1 MTSEDRTG
9 EAQARKGRADDE
21 PGSEDRADGNQSDGG
36 QAGEGP
42 VGEGPVGE
50 GAVGEGAVGRGQ
62 AGENQIGR
70 GQAGRGQADGDQDGP
85 RPRDDRLHLD
95 LTDPKAMRAL
105 AHPLRWALLEAL
117 GHAGTLT
124 ATQASEMLGESPA
137 NCAFHLRN
145 QGRANDKLT
154 AENGA
159 DEDQAAG
166 GRASEREVG
175 PHPPQDEPHPFD
187 DLPQLDLNDPKAM
200 RALAHPLRWALL
212 ESLGHA
218 GTLTATQASEMLG
231 ESPANCAF
239 HLRTLARYGFVEEAG
254 GGKGR
259 ERPWRQAYRRLSWQA
274 RQGDEQFRLAGQALN
289 QIWLD
294 RVLSRARRSLAA
306 TASWPEGFAD
316 DLGGSTSMLYVT
328 PDEARELYG
337 ELMKTVERTIG
348 QEHRFTERK
357 DPARRPPGAVPV
369 EFVLLGYPVLDAPP
383 LPGDDGDSDSDDSD
397 TGDPGA
403 GPGG

>member
-1 MTSEDRTG
+1 MTSEDWTG

-36 QAGEGP
+36 QAGE
-42 VGEGPVGE
+42 
-50 GAVGEGAVGRGQ
+50 
-62 AGENQIGR
+62 NQIGR
-70 GQAGRGQADGDQDGP
+70 GQAGRGQADGDQDRP

-137 NCAFHLRN
+137 NCAFHLR
-145 QGRANDKLT
+145 
-154 AENGA
+154 
-159 DEDQAAG
+159 
-166 GRASEREVG
+166 
-175 PHPPQDEPHPFD
+175 
-187 DLPQLDLNDPKAM
+187 
-200 RALAHPLRWALL
+200 
-212 ESLGHA
+212 
-218 GTLTATQASEMLG
+218 
-231 ESPANCAF
+231 
-239 HLRTLARYGFVEEAG
+239 TLAKYGFVEEAG

-306 TASWPEGFAD
+306 TASWPEGFED

-383 LPGDDGDSDSDDSD
+383 LPGDGDDSDSYVSD

-403 GPGG
+403 GHGG

>member
-9 EAQARKGRADDE
+9 QAQARESQADD
-21 PGSEDRADGNQSDGG
+21 
-36 QAGEGP
+36 GP
-42 VGEGPVGE
+42 VGEDRVGADRA
-50 GAVGEGAVGRGQ
+50 GADP
-62 AGENQIGR
+62 AG
-70 GQAGRGQADGDQDGP
+70 GDQDGP
-85 RPRDDRLHLD
+85 RPPDDRRQLD

-105 AHPLRWALLEAL
+105 AHPLRWALLE
-117 GHAGTLT
+117 G
-124 ATQASEMLGESPA
+124 
-137 NCAFHLRN
+137 
-145 QGRANDKLT
+145 
-154 AENGA
+154 
-159 DEDQAAG
+159 
-166 GRASEREVG
+166 
-175 PHPPQDEPHPFD
+175 
-187 DLPQLDLNDPKAM
+187 
-200 RALAHPLRWALL
+200 
-212 ESLGHA
+212 LGHA

-239 HLRTLARYGFVEEAG
+239 HLRTLAKYGFVEEAG

-259 ERPWRQAYRRLSWQA
+259 ERPWRQTYRRMSWHS
-274 RQGDEQFRLAGQALN
+274 RRGDEQFRLAGQALN
-289 QIWLD
+289 QTWLD

-306 TASWPEGFAD
+306 IASWPEGFED

-348 QEHRFTERK
+348 QEHRFAERR

-383 LPGDDGDSDSDDSD
+383 LPGDGGDSDGDRDGGD
-397 TGDPGA
+397 TGDPGT

>member
-1 MTSEDRTG
+1 MTSEDRAD
-9 EAQARKGRADDE
+9 EAQARTGRAGDE
-21 PGSEDRADGNQSDGG
+21 PGGEDRAGG
-36 QAGEGP
+36 GEAGGVQAGEGP
-42 VGEGPVGE
+42 VS
-50 GAVGEGAVGRGQ
+50 RGQ
-62 AGENQIGR
+62 ASR
-70 GQAGRGQADGDQDGP
+70 GQASGDQDGP
-85 RPRDDRLHLD
+85 RPRDDRLQLD

-105 AHPLRWALLEAL
+105 AHPLRWALLEA
-117 GHAGTLT
+117 
-124 ATQASEMLGESPA
+124 
-137 NCAFHLRN
+137 
-145 QGRANDKLT
+145 
-154 AENGA
+154 
-159 DEDQAAG
+159 
-166 GRASEREVG
+166 
-175 PHPPQDEPHPFD
+175 
-187 DLPQLDLNDPKAM
+187 
-200 RALAHPLRWALL
+200 
-212 ESLGHA
+212 LGHA

-274 RQGDEQFRLAGQALN
+274 RLGDEQFRLAGQALN
-289 QIWLD
+289 QVWLD

-306 TASWPEGFAD
+306 TASWPEGFED
-316 DLGGSTSMLYVT
+316 GLGGSTSMLYVT
-328 PDEARELYG
+328 PGEARELYG

-383 LPGDDGDSDSDDSD
+383 LPGNSGDSDSDREGGDSD
-397 TGDPGA
+397 SGDPGT

>member
-1 MTSEDRTG
+1 MEIVSEEMFRGLVETTLSRVVFRNMTSEDRAD
-9 EAQARKGRADDE
+9 EAQAREGQADDG
-21 PGSEDRADGNQSDGG
+21 PAGGDRAGED
-36 QAGEGP
+36 QAGEDQGGP
-42 VGEGPVGE
+42 L
-50 GAVGEGAVGRGQ
+50 
-62 AGENQIGR
+62 
-70 GQAGRGQADGDQDGP
+70 
-85 RPRDDRLHLD
+85 PRDDRPQLD

-117 GHAGTLT
+117 
-124 ATQASEMLGESPA
+124 S
-137 NCAFHLRN
+137 
-145 QGRANDKLT
+145 
-154 AENGA
+154 
-159 DEDQAAG
+159 
-166 GRASEREVG
+166 
-175 PHPPQDEPHPFD
+175 
-187 DLPQLDLNDPKAM
+187 
-200 RALAHPLRWALL
+200 
-212 ESLGHA
+212 HA

-239 HLRTLARYGFVEEAG
+239 HLRTLAKYGFVEEAG

-294 RVLSRARRSLAA
+294 RVLSRARRSLAV

-316 DLGGSTSMLYVT
+316 GLGGSTSMLYVT

-348 QEHRFTERK
+348 QEHRFTQRK

-383 LPGDDGDSDSDDSD
+383 LPGDIGDSDNDRHGGDSES
-397 TGDPGA
+397 GDPGD

>member
-1 MTSEDRTG
+1 MTSEDRTDDAVAG
-9 EAQARKGRADDE
+9 EHQANEGRADDNRADE
-21 PGSEDRADGNQSDGG
+21 GSADEDRIAEGWTAQD
-36 QAGEGP
+36 QASEGE
-42 VGEGPVGE
+42 
-50 GAVGEGAVGRGQ
+50 
-62 AGENQIGR
+62 
-70 GQAGRGQADGDQDGP
+70 DGP
-85 RPRDDRLHLD
+85 HPRNDHPQLD
-95 LTDPKAMRAL
+95 LNDPKAMRAL

-137 NCAFHLRN
+137 NCAFHLR
-145 QGRANDKLT
+145 
-154 AENGA
+154 
-159 DEDQAAG
+159 
-166 GRASEREVG
+166 
-175 PHPPQDEPHPFD
+175 
-187 DLPQLDLNDPKAM
+187 
-200 RALAHPLRWALL
+200 
-212 ESLGHA
+212 
-218 GTLTATQASEMLG
+218 
-231 ESPANCAF
+231 
-239 HLRTLARYGFVEEAG
+239 TLAKYGFVEEAG

-259 ERPWRQAYRRLSWQA
+259 ERPWRRAYGRMSWHA

-289 QIWLD
+289 QVWLD
-294 RVLSRARRSLAA
+294 RVRSRARRSLAA
-306 TASWPEGFAD
+306 TTSWPEGFED

-383 LPGDDGDSDSDDSD
+383 LPVDSGDSDSDRHGGNSDS
-397 TGDPGA
+397 GDPGA

>member
-1 MTSEDRTG
+1 MKRRRAKAGLAMNRAARIGSAEDRPAKDRPAKTRPARTG
-9 EAQARKGRADDE
+9 R
-21 PGSEDRADGNQSDGG
+21 
-36 QAGEGP
+36 
-42 VGEGPVGE
+42 
-50 GAVGEGAVGRGQ
+50 RG
-62 AGENQIGR
+62 
-70 GQAGRGQADGDQDGP
+70 QDGP
-85 RPRDDRLHLD
+85 RPRDDRLQLD

-137 NCAFHLRN
+137 NCAFHLR
-145 QGRANDKLT
+145 
-154 AENGA
+154 
-159 DEDQAAG
+159 
-166 GRASEREVG
+166 
-175 PHPPQDEPHPFD
+175 
-187 DLPQLDLNDPKAM
+187 
-200 RALAHPLRWALL
+200 
-212 ESLGHA
+212 
-218 GTLTATQASEMLG
+218 
-231 ESPANCAF
+231 
-239 HLRTLARYGFVEEAG
+239 TLAKYGFVEEAG

-306 TASWPEGFAD
+306 TASWPEGFED

-383 LPGDDGDSDSDDSD
+383 LPGDIGDSDNDRTWRRQRRRRSGCRSRRL
-397 TGDPGA
+397 TP
-403 GPGG
+403 GPGPAEMSEPLGIMTRPGNHRHPSEHPRRPVPRARGTTKIRDIS

>member
-1 MTSEDRTG
+1 MTSEDRAD

-21 PGSEDRADGNQSDGG
+21 PGSED
-36 QAGEGP
+36 QAGGD
-42 VGEGPVGE
+42 
-50 GAVGEGAVGRGQ
+50 Q
-62 AGENQIGR
+62 AGGD
-70 GQAGRGQADGDQDGP
+70 QAGGDQAGGDQDRP

-137 NCAFHLRN
+137 NCAFHLR
-145 QGRANDKLT
+145 
-154 AENGA
+154 
-159 DEDQAAG
+159 
-166 GRASEREVG
+166 
-175 PHPPQDEPHPFD
+175 
-187 DLPQLDLNDPKAM
+187 
-200 RALAHPLRWALL
+200 
-212 ESLGHA
+212 
-218 GTLTATQASEMLG
+218 
-231 ESPANCAF
+231 
-239 HLRTLARYGFVEEAG
+239 TLAKYGFVEEAG

-306 TASWPEGFAD
+306 TASWPEGFED

-383 LPGDDGDSDSDDSD
+383 LPGDSGDSGSDHGGRNGGDTDSDDSHS
-397 TGDPGA
+397 GDPGA
-403 GPGG
+403 GPGGWPPVPDPRKCQSPSA

>member
-1 MTSEDRTG
+1 MTSEDRAD
-9 EAQARKGRADDE
+9 EAQARTGRAGDE
-21 PGSEDRADGNQSDGG
+21 PGGEDRAGG
-36 QAGEGP
+36 GEAGGVQAGGVQAGEGP
-42 VGEGPVGE
+42 VS
-50 GAVGEGAVGRGQ
+50 RGQ
-62 AGENQIGR
+62 ASR
-70 GQAGRGQADGDQDGP
+70 GQASGDQDGP
-85 RPRDDRLHLD
+85 RPRDDRLQLD

-105 AHPLRWALLEAL
+105 AHPLRWALLEA
-117 GHAGTLT
+117 
-124 ATQASEMLGESPA
+124 
-137 NCAFHLRN
+137 
-145 QGRANDKLT
+145 
-154 AENGA
+154 
-159 DEDQAAG
+159 
-166 GRASEREVG
+166 
-175 PHPPQDEPHPFD
+175 
-187 DLPQLDLNDPKAM
+187 
-200 RALAHPLRWALL
+200 
-212 ESLGHA
+212 LGHA

-306 TASWPEGFAD
+306 TASWPEGFED

-383 LPGDDGDSDSDDSD
+383 LPVDSGDSDSDRHGGNSDS
-397 TGDPGA
+397 GDPGA